1 MTKTP
6 TAIAADTPAAPSAI
20 AKHALRAA
28 RQPWRPPATFL
39 AILLISALS
48 GALTRLLWVP
58 SMGTAVLIT
67 VLTTVAGTALSYR
80 AVRPR
85 RSAATAVPPPG
96 TWVPGQP
103 PAGIIPDDTASEIGK
118 ALAGLRSRRFPN
130 GAWVEVFPCAN
141 PVRHGLCRAAGSAPD
156 AKSGALRI
164 AVGEHLAPHPLAA
177 AAAVA
182 HEARH
187 VQGWTFLLY
196 CVAMNAGINAWG
208 LAGWVLPWPR
218 MLVAFAG
225 IQAAYTLCA
234 WVFELGCDI
243 GAARATGRATALAG
257 IDYLRRITRDNKRS
271 RPAWQRYSLRL
282 LDMLAAAFPHPPVW
296 ARAMVIRIAVT
307 R

>member
-6 TAIAADTPAAPSAI
+6 EAIASEATAAPSAI
-20 AKHALRAA
+20 AKHAQQAA
-28 RQPWRPPATFL
+28 RQPWRHPVTFL
-39 AILLISALS
+39 ALLLSCALS
-48 GALTRLLWVP
+48 GALTRLLWAP
-58 SMGTAVLIT
+58 GTGTAVLVT
-67 VLTTVAGTALSYR
+67 AAETAAGTALAYR

-96 TWVPGQP
+96 TWVPGQS
-103 PAGIIPDDTASEIGK
+103 PAGILPDGTASEISK

-130 GAWVEVFPCAN
+130 GAWVEAFPCAD
-141 PVRHGLCRAAGSAPD
+141 PVRHGLCRTAGSAPD
-156 AKSGALRI
+156 AKAGALRI

-196 CVAMNAGINAWG
+196 CAAMNARLSAWG
-208 LAGWVLPWPR
+208 LAGWVLPWPG
-218 MLVAFAG
+218 MLVALAG
-225 IQAAYTLCA
+225 IQAGYAVCA
-234 WVFELGCDI
+234 WVFELGCDL
-243 GAARATGRATALAG
+243 GAARVTGRATALAG
-257 IDYLRRITRDNKRS
+257 TGYLRQVTREGKRS

-296 ARAMVIRIAVT
+296 ARALAIRMAVP